1 MKRIICALILLAALP
16 AWAAEINATAKL
28 SWTVPATRENGSTL
42 KPTDIASY
50 KVRWGTSPGKT
61 IGTIPVATGTSYD
74 WAAPLTIGT
83 DGTVTAY
90 FSVAAID
97 TAGRESKRSPEAS
110 KTFTLVEDSPPSPPV
125 ITVVVTCT
133 APAGFKCEVA
143 P

>member
-1 MKRIICALILLAALP
+1 MKRLICALILLAALP

-50 KVRWGTSPGKT
+50 KVRWGTAPGKT
-61 IGTIPVATGTSYD
+61 LSTIPVTGTSYD

-90 FSVAAID
+90 FTSTGANLNALTSGSV
-97 TAGRESKRSPEAS
+97 
-110 KTFTLVEDSPPSPPV
+110 TLELLYTSA
-125 ITVVVTCT
+125 ITV
-133 APAGFKCEVA
+133 
-143 P
+143 

>member
-1 MKRIICALILLAALP
+1 MRYLLALILLAALP

-28 SWTVPATRENGSTL
+28 SWTVPATRENGSAL

-50 KVRWGTSPGKT
+50 KVRWGTAPGKT
-61 IGTIPVATGTSYD
+61 LSTIPVTGTSYD

>member
-1 MKRIICALILLAALP
+1 MRYLLALILLAAIP

-97 TAGRESKRSPEAS
+97 TAGRESKRSIEAS

>member
-1 MKRIICALILLAALP
+1 MRYLIALILLISLP

-50 KVRWGTSPGKT
+50 KVRWGTAPGKT
-61 IGTIPVATGTSYD
+61 LSTIPVTGTSYD

-97 TAGRESKRSPEAS
+97 TAGRESKRSVEAS
-110 KTFTLVEDSPPSPPV
+110 KTFTLLDDSPPSPPV

-143 P
+143 L

>member
-1 MKRIICALILLAALP
+1 MRYLLALILLVALP
-16 AWAAEINATAKL
+16 ALAAEINATAKL
-28 SWTVPATRENGSTL
+28 SWTTPTTRENGSAL
-42 KPTDIASY
+42 KSTDIASY

-110 KTFTLVEDSPPSPPV
+110 KTFTLLDDSPPSPPV

>member
-1 MKRIICALILLAALP
+1 MRYLLALILLAALP
-16 AWAAEINATAKL
+16 AWAADINATAKL

-61 IGTIPVATGTSYD
+61 IGTIPVTGTSYD

>member
-1 MKRIICALILLAALP
+1 MRYLIALILLISLP

-50 KVRWGTSPGKT
+50 KVRWGTAPGKT
-61 IGTIPVATGTSYD
+61 LSTIPVTGTSYD

-97 TAGRESKRSPEAS
+97 TAGRESKRSVEAS
-110 KTFTLVEDSPPSPPV
+110 KTFTLLDDSPPSPPV

>member
-1 MKRIICALILLAALP
+1 MRYLLALILLISIP

-28 SWTVPATRENGSTL
+28 SWTVPTTRENGSAL
-42 KPTDIASY
+42 KSTDIASY
-50 KVRWGTSPGKT
+50 KVRWGTAPGK
-61 IGTIPVATGTSYD
+61 ILSTIPVTGTSYD
-74 WAAPLTIGT
+74 WAAPLTIGA

-110 KTFTLVEDSPPSPPV
+110 KTFTLLDDSPPSPPV

>member
-1 MKRIICALILLAALP
+1 MRYLLALILLISLP

-50 KVRWGTSPGKT
+50 KVRWGTAPGKT
-61 IGTIPVATGTSYD
+61 LSTIPVTGTSYD
-74 WAAPLTIGT
+74 WAAPLTIGA

-97 TAGRESKRSPEAS
+97 TDGRESKRSIEAS